1 MENKYNCRFFKLGCK
16 CSLANSLNDSCIEQ
30 EICEVKQ
37 LRQKEQECERMRG
50 ALNKIRN
57 YELGQLDIDWD
68 EYETCCRETEYSP
81 IIDYCEVGLG
91 EVEDD

>member
-1 MENKYNCRFFKLGCK
+1 MNYKKLVKRNEELEYQLK
-16 CSLANSLNDSCIEQ
+16 C
-30 EICEVKQ
+30 
-37 LRQKEQECERMRG
+37 KEQECERMRV

-81 IIDYCEVGLG
+81 IIDYCELGLG
-91 EVEDD
+91 EIEDD